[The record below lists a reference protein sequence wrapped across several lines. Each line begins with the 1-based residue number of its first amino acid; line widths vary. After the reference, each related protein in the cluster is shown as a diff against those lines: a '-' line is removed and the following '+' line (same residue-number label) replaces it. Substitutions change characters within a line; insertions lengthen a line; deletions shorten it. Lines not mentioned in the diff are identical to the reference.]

1 MTTRARFPLFPWCLL
16 GAAVGLGLVEA
27 DGRIDV
33 LRRGYRV
40 EALRVV
46 RERLREDERVLRID
60 LAGEQRAAEA
70 RARARAETS
79 VSPTTP
85 EAGTPARSDR

>member
-1 MTTRARFPLFPWCLL
+1 MTLRPRLSVFPWALL
-16 GAAVGLGLVEA
+16 GAAVVLGLVEA
-27 DGRIDV
+27 DHRIDV
-33 LRRGYRV
+33 VRRGYRV

-70 RARARAETS
+70 RARVRAQAPA
-79 VSPTTP
+79 SPETP
-85 EAGTPARSDR
+85 EAGTPARSDQ

>member
-1 MTTRARFPLFPWCLL
+1 MTTRTRVALLPWCLL
-16 GAAVGLGLVEA
+16 GAAVVLGLVEA
-27 DGRIDV
+27 DRRIDV

-70 RARARAETS
+70 RQ
-79 VSPTTP
+79 TP
-85 EAGTPARSDR
+85 EAGTPARSE